1 MCEHGYRSSNLP
13 TTLLHDIKLMGFFCI
28 LMFHQSVSK
37 LFAFFLSSIFSA
49 GNFESFIDLNT
60 DSFRRD
66 TWTAEYRTLRLV
78 ICREAAIAKH

>member
-1 MCEHGYRSSNLP
+1 MCKNGYRSSNLP

-28 LMFHQSVSK
+28 LIFHQSVSD

-60 DSFRRD
+60 DRFRTD
-66 TWTAEYRTLRLV
+66 T
-78 ICREAAIAKH
+78 